1 MEVLTLLSDSN
12 FCRLC
17 AENNEHGI
25 HLFTPDES
33 NSNLQQLINKYLPIE
48 VEIDNKFPKYI
59 CPGCHIQLEST
70 KLFLDLIVEGQA
82 KLREMYKKQQEIL
95 QKQPLDIFSSI
106 SYPLYAVDNALRLQ
120 AEGLERPKRKRGRPA
135 KKSIPEE
142 ELSNQEIEIRNE
154 EKEEE
159 VEEVGPDGRRKRKIR
174 APARY
179 QGVVQ
184 GKELDDILK
193 KEGVIDEGNTSV
205 ETILKVDQPKFNIN
219 DLIIGRTEG
228 ECGEDLDTPVFLNK
242 SRSKRK
248 AITYKELEM
257 GVYKCDICS
266 KRFINKMYLD
276 LHVETHEN
284 EDLNAVQPE
293 TILEDPCNTIV
304 ESIEQVTL
312 EFNAIETAG
321 KQIEEFSLDNNN
333 LQVPDE
339 NKPVCNKDILEL
351 HLTECNKTKNY
362 TCNICAKVLHHPSS
376 LLYHKETEH
385 NNKRFVC
392 IICDKRFRHRT
403 LLQKHQV
410 VHSDKRPYICQICNS
425 AFKSVS
431 YLVNH
436 QKIHS
441 GEKKYECTECGQKFA
456 HKTSLA
462 VHQRGHEGIK
472 PYECEFCHKTF
483 SQSGNLL
490 EHKRIHTGEKP
501 YCCEVCGKN
510 FTTSSQMRMH
520 MKIHTGEKP
529 WVCATCGKRFLH
541 KDSYTFHVRRHHNEE
556 PHKCEVCSRTFI
568 TPWAA
573 KKHMRSHTGEKPYKC
588 EFCHKTFADRSN
600 KDRHFKI
607 HNKDQQGLVNT
618 LQLSQLLD
626 EQGNPLKITQDGHTV
641 SIVTSGGDDSNL
653 HGMLPDGRLI
663 PIEIT
668 SAPEKDFDLEMDQS
682 PTEGLLEPNSS
693 DAMILQDVLDEDIV
707 PSLQV
712 LTDSQGQQVCVITYS
727 IKEESE

>member
-520 MKIHTGEKP
+520 MKIHT
-529 WVCATCGKRFLH
+529 
-541 KDSYTFHVRRHHNEE
+541 
-556 PHKCEVCSRTFI
+556 
-568 TPWAA
+568 
-573 KKHMRSHTGEKPYKC
+573 
-588 EFCHKTFADRSN
+588 DRSN